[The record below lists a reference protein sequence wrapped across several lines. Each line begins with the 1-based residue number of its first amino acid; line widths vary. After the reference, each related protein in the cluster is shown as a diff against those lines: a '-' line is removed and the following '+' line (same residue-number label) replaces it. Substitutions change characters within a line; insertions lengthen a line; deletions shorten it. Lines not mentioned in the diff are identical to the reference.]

1 MTNRFQNYRRG
12 SRPFAALLG
21 IVSLSF
27 AVACSA
33 DQILDVEDIDV
44 AVPESVNDPAAL
56 PSILAGALGDFGFAW
71 DGNGDFNQITLAGQ
85 LADELH
91 NTETFPTR
99 IEQDQRRQ
107 SYQSNGSLRDV
118 FYAIQQARASADR
131 AAESYVRL
139 ERPTDVGVA
148 EALNLSALSYVVM
161 AENYCNAVPISSLD
175 ANNEFVYGAA
185 LTTTELLNTA
195 VRKADSA
202 FANATATGGAGAAAK
217 RTEQAR
223 VARLVKAR
231 ALLNLD
237 KPAEAATAIG
247 GETAVPTTFQ
257 YFYKHAETTTRQ
269 NNGTWGVTVSVG
281 RFGVP
286 DREGTNGLPF
296 RSDGNLAGTVKDP
309 RIPNSVRTN
318 NGGRGFDNATQQF
331 IQQKYSKRDTLAII
345 ADGVEA
351 RLIEAEASLRA
362 GDYTAAL
369 ATMNALRTNAGLFRL
384 RGYLDADQQ
393 PRLLAPL
400 APAATTAAQADQLFK
415 ERAYWMFLTSHRLG
429 DLRRLIRQYNRS
441 AESVF
446 PTGAYHKS
454 GTYCTDVNSPIPQAE
469 DNNPNFQRSGCVTT
483 QP

>member
-269 NNGTWGVTVSVG
+269 NNGTWGG
-281 RFGVP
+281 ECR
-286 DREGTNGLPF
+286 
-296 RSDGNLAGTVKDP
+296 
-309 RIPNSVRTN
+309 SVRSARS
-318 NGGRGFDNATQQF
+318 RGHE
-331 IQQKYSKRDTLAII
+331 RLA
-345 ADGVEA
+345 VPQ
-351 RLIEAEASLRA
+351 RR
-362 GDYTAAL
+362 
-369 ATMNALRTNAGLFRL
+369 
-384 RGYLDADQQ
+384 Q
-393 PRLLAPL
+393 PRRHG
-400 APAATTAAQADQLFK
+400 QGS
-415 ERAYWMFLTSHRLG
+415 AYPEQCPHQQRGPW
-429 DLRRLIRQYNRS
+429 LR
-441 AESVF
+441 
-446 PTGAYHKS
+446 
-454 GTYCTDVNSPIPQAE
+454 
-469 DNNPNFQRSGCVTT
+469 
-483 QP
+483 